1 MKRFT
6 PSMGS
11 MPMVESSRP
20 SAPEIRP
27 FTMDLELTPAMMVR
41 PKMDSQKY
49 SGEPNFMASWAS
61 RGAKKYKEMQERSPP
76 KKEEMQAVPRALPA
90 FPWRVI

>member
-11 MPMVESSRP
+11 IPMVESSRP

-49 SGEPNFMASWAS
+49 SGEGAWCRRHRRS
-61 RGAKKYKEMQERSPP
+61 RLRRRTGSA
-76 KKEEMQAVPRALPA
+76 A
-90 FPWRVI
+90 